1 MFIRQIYTKYRKPW
15 ILALCWLITQ
25 PLFAQ
30 QEEVF
35 RNLDMKEGLS
45 QGTVFTITQ
54 DELGHMWLGTR
65 DGLNKYDGYQFT
77 VYRHDP
83 QESTS
88 VVGNDIRVL
97 YFDTTQ
103 HTLWIGTLQG
113 LSRYDAAVDTFH
125 NYRESEGLSSNSI
138 RCIQRDSKGRL
149 WVGTADGLN
158 LLQEDGQKFRSIPLD
173 FPANIDGEIIAITED
188 SRGSLLIGVDNGL
201 YELIEQGADRFSVRP
216 LVTKDQFSLSDYRVQ
231 AILEGEPGQ
240 LWIGTRS
247 GGVYLWD
254 RPSNDIKV
262 FQNEGGSSNA
272 LGSSGVRVLA
282 KESNGMI
289 WIGTFVGLI
298 RYNPKTEEYH
308 HFFADDQN
316 PIHLRSRSIR
326 SIFFDQRGGLWIGT
340 YHGGA
345 SYYDPALSR
354 FRHFEHLARGN
365 SISHNVVSSFLEDE
379 KGNFW
384 IGTEGGGLNYFNRT
398 KGRFTTYRFR
408 PEQTD
413 GISGNNVKTIIKDGP
428 GLWIGTFRQGLNYLD
443 LTTKTF
449 RHFKHDP
456 EATNS
461 LTNNNVYSL
470 LKEDNLLWIVTYGG
484 GLNVLD
490 FNTNKFKAYQADPFD
505 SLSISSNN
513 GRVIFKDSRDQLWV
527 GTEDGLN
534 LMKRSSIQDTSLQ
547 FQCFIADK
555 KIYALYE
562 DERQTLW
569 IGTFSNGLFALNL
582 DNLSIQQYTEVDGL
596 PGRAIFGI
604 EQDEMGK
611 LWLSTNNGLSKLDR
625 DNAVFT
631 NYNYSNGLQNLQ
643 FNYNAHYRTA
653 SGELLF
659 GGYNGFTLFEPA
671 EIISDS
677 FTPPLI
683 FTDLRVYNE
692 KVDVGDKN
700 GLLPKA
706 LNEVD
711 ELTFKYNEAI
721 FSIGVAAL
729 DYFNPSNVQYAY
741 KLEGLDNDWNHKVGL
756 TEASYTIQRPGN
768 YLLRVKASNGYGIW
782 SEEERHM
789 KIKVLPPPW
798 LSPIAYVI
806 YSITFGL
813 IIYGIWYFTRLRHR
827 LRLEQLAKAK
837 EKELNEV
844 KLRFYTDITHEFRT
858 PLTLILGPINELI
871 DQHSSSGSSSPL
883 YSVKRNAERLLKLVN
898 QILSFRKLESGHEN
912 VEAQQA
918 DMVPFLQEIYSSFEE
933 TAKLRKIHYAFHA
946 SVPEVV
952 AWFDPEKLEKV
963 VFNLL
968 SNAFKFTPDQG
979 EIKLEID
986 KKANTLLIRV
996 SDSGNG
1002 IKEEL
1007 HEQIFK
1013 RYYEK
1018 VAIPFSKWK
1027 GSGLGLALSK
1037 QMITLHHGKLWV
1049 ESEVGQGA
1057 TFFVEI
1063 PLGKEHF
1070 KQEELVDGQIAL
1082 LPLSPTIQENIAL
1095 TPKKESSTSPSGSS
1109 HPEDEAPAILLVED
1123 NIEILQYLE
1132 EVFQGT
1138 YRIATAADGREG
1150 LRKAAELNPDLIIS
1164 DIMMP
1169 NMDGNTLCQKIKAN
1183 IKTSHIPVILL
1194 TARAAQPFKNE
1205 GLETGADDYI
1215 TKPFNPSELR
1225 LRVRNIIRTRK
1236 IIREK
1241 FVRVM
1246 NFEPKEVTVTS
1257 ADEQFLRNALDIAE
1271 KHIED
1276 SNFTAE
1282 QFAYELAVSRPLLFT
1297 KMKALTDQTPNNF
1310 MKTLRMKRA
1319 AQLLGQ
1325 RKLNVSEVAYKVGF
1339 RDTRY
1344 FSKCFQ
1350 KQFNKTPSE
1359 YMSDA

>member
-1 MFIRQIYTKYRKPW
+1 MLALYC
-15 ILALCWLITQ
+15 ILAHSLY
-25 PLFAQ
+25 AQ
-30 QEEVF
+30 QEAVF

-45 QGTVFTITQ
+45 QGTVFAVAQ
-54 DELGHMWLGTR
+54 DEIGHMWFGTR

-77 VYRHDP
+77 VYRHVP
-83 QESTS
+83 QQSTS
-88 VVGNDIRVL
+88 LVGNDIRVL
-97 YFDTTQ
+97 YFDTLIQ
-103 HTLWIGTLQG
+103 TLWIGTLQG
-113 LSRYDAAVDTFH
+113 LSRYDATVDTFQ
-125 NYRESEGLSSNSI
+125 NYTESQGLSSSSV
-138 RCIQRDSKGRL
+138 RCVQRDSKGRL

-158 LLQEDGQKFRSIPLD
+158 LLQDDRQQFQSISLD
-173 FPANIDGEIIAITED
+173 FPNNIDGEIIAMTED
-188 SRGSLLIGVDNGL
+188 SEGNLLIGVDNGL
-201 YELIEQGADRFSVRP
+201 YQLLEHGAGRYSVLP
-216 LVTKDQFSLSDYRVQ
+216 LVTKEKFALSDYRVQ
-231 AILEGEPGQ
+231 ALLEGDPGQ
-240 LWIGTRS
+240 LWMGTRS

-254 RPSNDIKV
+254 RHSNQIKV
-262 FQNEGGSSNA
+262 FKEEEGGKHPLSSN
-272 LGSSGVRVLA
+272 GVRVLT
-282 KESNGMI
+282 KQSNGTI
-289 WIGTFVGLI
+289 WVGTFVGLVK
-298 RYNPKTEEYH
+298 YNPKTGDYQ
-308 HFFADDQN
+308 HFFADDEDLAY
-316 PIHLRSRSIR
+316 LRSRSIR
-326 SIFFDQRGGLWIGT
+326 SIFFDQRGGMWIGT

-354 FRHFEHLARGN
+354 FQHFEPLANGN

-379 KGNFW
+379 NDNFW
-384 IGTEGGGLNYFNRT
+384 IGTEGGGLNYFNRSS
-398 KGRFTTYRFR
+398 GDFTTYRFR
-408 PEQTD
+408 SGED
-413 GISGNNVKTIIKDGP
+413 NSLSGNNVKTIIADKL

-443 LTTKTF
+443 LNAKTF

-456 EATNS
+456 EAPNS
-461 LTNNNVYSL
+461 LSNNNVYSL
-470 LKEDNLLWIVTYGG
+470 LKEGDRLWIVTYGG
-484 GLNVLD
+484 GLNVMD
-490 FNTNKFKAYQADPFD
+490 FATEQFESYQADPSD
-505 SLSISSNN
+505 STAISSNN

-527 GTEDGLN
+527 GTENGVN
-534 LMKRSSIQDTSLQ
+534 LIQRTSAQDTILQ
-547 FQCFIADK
+547 FQCFIPNK
-555 KIYALYE
+555 KVYALYE
-562 DERQTLW
+562 DEKQTLW

-582 DNLSIQQYTEVDGL
+582 QDFSLKQYTELDGL

-604 EQDEMGK
+604 EQDETGK
-611 LWLSTNNGLSKLDR
+611 LWLSTNNGLSKFDR
-625 DNAVFT
+625 ENLVFT

-643 FNYNAHYRTA
+643 FNYNAHYRA
-653 SGELLF
+653 RSGELLF
-659 GGYNGFTLFEPA
+659 GGNNGFTLFEPA

-683 FTDLRVYNE
+683 FTDLRVYNQ
-692 KVDVGDKN
+692 KVDVGDKS

-706 LNEVD
+706 LNEVN

-721 FSIGVAAL
+721 FSIGIAAL
-729 DYFNPSNVQYAY
+729 DYFNPSNIQYTY
-741 KLEGLDNDWNHKVGL
+741 KLDGLDNDWNHKVGK
-756 TEASYTIQRPGN
+756 TEASYTIQRPGT
-768 YLLRVKASNGYGIW
+768 YTLRVKASNSYGIW
-782 SEEERHM
+782 SEGERKM
-789 KIKVLPPPW
+789 KITVLPPPW
-798 LSPIAYVI
+798 LSTTAFVI
-806 YSITFGL
+806 YSL
-813 IIYGIWYFTRLRHR
+813 ILLLIFYGIWYFTRLRHR
-827 LRLEQLAKAK
+827 LHLEKLAKEK

-858 PLTLILGPINELI
+858 PLTLILGPINELMEK
-871 DQHSSSGSSSPL
+871 HSGNGTSSQL
-883 YSVKRNAERLLKLVN
+883 FSVKRNAERLLKLVN
-898 QILSFRKLESGHEN
+898 QILSFRKLESGHEH
-912 VEAQQA
+912 VQAQQA

-933 TAKLRKIHYAFHA
+933 TAKLRKITYAFHTSA
-946 SVPEVV
+946 PEVI

-963 VFNLL
+963 IFNLL
-968 SNAFKFTPDQG
+968 SNAFKFTPDKG
-979 EIKLEID
+979 AIKLEID
-986 KKANTLLIRV
+986 KEESSLQIRV

-1002 IKEEL
+1002 IKKEL

-1037 QMITLHHGKLWV
+1037 QMIALHHGKLWV

-1057 TFFVEI
+1057 TFFVKI

-1070 KQEELVDGQIAL
+1070 RAEELVDGKL
-1082 LPLSPTIQENIAL
+1082 VSPLPSPSRKLELPKVMDEQPSL
-1095 TPKKESSTSPSGSS
+1095 TPITQAGAK
-1109 HPEDEAPAILLVED
+1109 APAILLVED
-1123 NIEILQYLE
+1123 NVEILQYLE
-1132 EVFQGT
+1132 GIFEGT
-1138 YRIATAADGREG
+1138 YRIITAADGQEG
-1150 LRKAAELNPDLIIS
+1150 LRKAAKENPDLIIS

-1169 NMDGNTLCQKIKAN
+1169 NMDGTTLCSKIKSD

-1215 TKPFNPSELR
+1215 TKPFNPNELR
-1225 LRVRNIIRTRK
+1225 LRVRNIIRTRQ

-1271 KHIED
+1271 KHID
-1276 SNFTAE
+1276 NSKFTAE

-1319 AQLLGQ
+1319 AQLLEQ

-1359 YMSDA
+1359 YMSES